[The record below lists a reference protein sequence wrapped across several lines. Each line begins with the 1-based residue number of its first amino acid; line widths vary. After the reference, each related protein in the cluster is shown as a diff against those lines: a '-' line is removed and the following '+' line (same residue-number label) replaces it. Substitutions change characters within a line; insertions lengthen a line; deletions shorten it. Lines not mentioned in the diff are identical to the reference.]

1 MKSERIPSLTTSV
14 NNGQLLLLKPVDT
27 EPLPLISGLLL
38 VTATNGFSTPPFMLG
53 EPIILSAVLETGDTT
68 QNLAVCVQARARA
81 SPSACFLLVSD
92 LVPPVSHNMNNDQDA
107 DGGPTQARPK
117 RTRKSPAWY
126 RNGNWAV

>member
-68 QNLAVCVQARARA
+68 HNLFYMKNITETFFFRLGTDPETNPSS
-81 SPSACFLLVSD
+81 SPFLLKKNTDSRGQ
-92 LVPPVSHNMNNDQDA
+92 LLAH
-107 DGGPTQARPK
+107 
-117 RTRKSPAWY
+117 
-126 RNGNWAV
+126 